1 MILPF
6 HSNVFTHENRKRTSS
21 QKLAPFVPLLESS
34 FRERGF
40 EGDKGQS
47 QISEI
52 KKEKERTKLGSAF
65 RLSTLTLWTA
75 DVQLHRCTPVF
86 PPRWQAMS
94 GEHTLESEDQ
104 LCGFACPVTAV
115 QKSLELEQRICLGP
129 ATCRPT
135 SRVCLCRSGNGF
147 SQMLMPSLGGV

>member
-94 GEHTLESEDQ
+94 GEHTLESRLAMW
-104 LCGFACPVTAV
+104 LC
-115 QKSLELEQRICLGP
+115 
-129 ATCRPT
+129 
-135 SRVCLCRSGNGF
+135 
-147 SQMLMPSLGGV
+147 MPSDCCLEESGVRAENMPRPRYLPAHLPCVLVQIREWV